1 MAKVESTEDN
11 LYDGLYGDEF
21 EEDFAVS
28 ALGNPSNITDSNAD
42 DGNTDFIEPPEDSSA
57 APEPEVP
64 QPIPTLDSKPRI
76 NADALPPKPNTTNNG
91 SPLSYSAQVAE
102 QFSSSYRQTP
112 SQERG
117 RLDAARLAQFNSTG
131 ANSTDGQARPVRP
144 SEMKDEGKMFVG
156 GLSWD
161 TTDEGLRN
169 YFSEFGKV
177 DACTIVRDAD
187 GKSRGFAFLTFEDP
201 ASVNAVMVREHFL
214 DGKAIDP
221 KRAIPREEHLRNTR
235 YFVGGLAPQTTADT
249 MRVFFT
255 KFGKVVDATVMVDR
269 ETGRSKGFGFVT
281 FEDNSSDSQLVG
293 KLGLI
298 LDEKQIEVKTAQPRS
313 QRDQQRHH
321 VAPPSNNFS
330 NGQAAASSPAAMG
343 NSMPFMP
350 MNNSGTGD
358 MSMMYQRM
366 MNGMG
371 TPYNSMMGGGMGMM
385 GGFNPMMGM
394 GMGMGRFGMGGM
406 GGAGGV
412 GAMNPMAT
420 AGSMGGNMGM
430 GGGVG
435 GMRLG
440 MGPIGMTGAGAGMGG
455 MGAGG
460 MGAAAAAMG
469 GGGMGMGLR
478 QNMGMMGAAGRG
490 RPGINQGP
498 GPARVTNRGQH
509 GFHPYARFPGS

>member
-1 MAKVESTEDN
+1 MAKVESADDN

-28 ALGNPSNITDSNAD
+28 ALGNPSTITDSNAD
-42 DGNTDFIEPPEDSSA
+42 DGAAEFLEPPEDPSA
-57 APEPEVP
+57 APEAEAA
-64 QPIPTLDSKPRI
+64 QPIPTLDSKPRTS
-76 NADALPPKPNTTNNG
+76 ADA
-91 SPLSYSAQVAE
+91 
-102 QFSSSYRQTP
+102 
-112 SQERG
+112 QERG
-117 RLDAARLAQFNSTG
+117 RLDAARLAQFNQNGGAPSGSTG
-131 ANSTDGQARPVRP
+131 ASLTDGQARPVRP

-235 YFVGGLAPQTTADT
+235 YFVGGLAPQTTADS

-281 FEDNSSDSQLVG
+281 FEDNSNDSQLVG

-313 QRDQQRHH
+313 QRDQQRHN
-321 VAPPSNNFS
+321 VASPNNF
-330 NGQAAASSPAAMG
+330 NTGQAAVGNAAAMG
-343 NSMPFMP
+343 SSMPFMAT
-350 MNNSGTGD
+350 NNTGAGD

-371 TPYNSMMGGGMGMM
+371 TPYSAMMGGGMGGMM

-394 GMGMGRFGMGGM
+394 GMGMGRFGMGAMGGM

-412 GAMNPMAT
+412 GGMTPMAAAAA
-420 AGSMGGNMGM
+420 AGNMGGNMGM
-430 GGGVG
+430 GGAVG

-440 MGPIGMTGAGAGMGG
+440 MGPIGMAGAGAGMGG
-455 MGAGG
+455 MGAAG
-460 MGAAAAAMG
+460 MGAAAMG
-469 GGGMGMGLR
+469 GGGMGMGMR
-478 QNMGMMGAAGRG
+478 QNMGMMGAGRG
-490 RPGINQGP
+490 RPGMNQGP
-498 GPARVTNRGQH
+498 GPARITNRGQH
-509 GFHPYARFPGS
+509 GFHPYARFSGS

>member
-1 MAKVESTEDN
+1 M
-11 LYDGLYGDEF
+11 
-21 EEDFAVS
+21 
-28 ALGNPSNITDSNAD
+28 
-42 DGNTDFIEPPEDSSA
+42 
-57 APEPEVP
+57 
-64 QPIPTLDSKPRI
+64 
-76 NADALPPKPNTTNNG
+76 
-91 SPLSYSAQVAE
+91 
-102 QFSSSYRQTP
+102 
-112 SQERG
+112 
-117 RLDAARLAQFNSTG
+117 RLD
-131 ANSTDGQARPVRP
+131 RPVRP

-235 YFVGGLAPQTTADT
+235 YFVGGLAPHTTADS
-249 MRVFFT
+249 MRAFFT

-281 FEDNSSDSQLVG
+281 FEDNSNDGQLVG

-313 QRDQQRHH
+313 QRDQQRHNTTS
-321 VAPPSNNFS
+321 PNNNF
-330 NGQAAASSPAAMG
+330 NTAQAAGTNTAAIG
-343 NSMPFMP
+343 SSMPFMT
-350 MNNSGTGD
+350 MNTAGAGD
-358 MSMMYQRM
+358 MSVMYQRM

-371 TPYNSMMGGGMGMM
+371 TPYSAMMGNGMGMM
-385 GGFNPMMGM
+385 AGFNPMMGM
-394 GMGMGRFGMGGM
+394 GMGMGMNRFGMGAMGGM
-406 GGAGGV
+406 GAGGV
-412 GAMNPMAT
+412 GSMNPMAT
-420 AGSMGGNMGM
+420 AGNMANNMGM

-440 MGPIGMTGAGAGMGG
+440 MGPIGMAGTGGGMGG
-455 MGAGG
+455 MVAGG
-460 MGAAAAAMG
+460 MGAAMG
-469 GGGMGMGLR
+469 TGGMGMAMR
-478 QNMGMMGAAGRG
+478 QNMAMMGAGRG
-490 RPGINQGP
+490 RPGMNQGP

-509 GFHPYARFPGS
+509 GFHPYAR

>member
-1 MAKVESTEDN
+1 MRA
-11 LYDGLYGDEF
+11 F
-21 EEDFAVS
+21 
-28 ALGNPSNITDSNAD
+28 
-42 DGNTDFIEPPEDSSA
+42 
-57 APEPEVP
+57 
-64 QPIPTLDSKPRI
+64 
-76 NADALPPKPNTTNNG
+76 
-91 SPLSYSAQVAE
+91 
-102 QFSSSYRQTP
+102 FS
-112 SQERG
+112 
-117 RLDAARLAQFNSTG
+117 
-131 ANSTDGQARPVRP
+131 
-144 SEMKDEGKMFVG
+144 
-156 GLSWD
+156 
-161 TTDEGLRN
+161 
-169 YFSEFGKV
+169 
-177 DACTIVRDAD
+177 
-187 GKSRGFAFLTFEDP
+187 
-201 ASVNAVMVREHFL
+201 
-214 DGKAIDP
+214 
-221 KRAIPREEHLRNTR
+221 
-235 YFVGGLAPQTTADT
+235 
-249 MRVFFT
+249 

-298 LDEKQIEVKTAQPRS
+298 LDEKQVCHGYFVMCIDPSRLIPHPAKIEVKTAQPRS
-313 QRDQQRHH
+313 QRDQQRHS
-321 VAPPSNNFS
+321 VAPSSNNYS
-330 NGQAAASSPAAMG
+330 NGQAAASNPAAMG

-406 GGAGGV
+406 GGMGGAGGV
-412 GAMNPMAT
+412 GGMSPMTT
-420 AGSMGGNMGM
+420 AGNMGSNMGM

-440 MGPIGMTGAGAGMGG
+440 MGPIGMTGAGAGTGTGMGG

-460 MGAAAAAMG
+460 MGAAAAAAAAMSG
-469 GGGMGMGLR
+469 GGGMGMGMR
-478 QNMGMMGAAGRG
+478 QNMGMMGAGRGG